1 MTTIEQIKKAWAEWH
16 HEIDPDLIPEV
27 NPSFWNGFLAGQS
40 ESTNELVRLR
50 GEAQVLRLL
59 LAEAVELIEDW
70 ANGLEL
76 DYEDIDDSVRLL
88 GQMRRALG
96 EEES

>member
-1 MTTIEQIKKAWAEWH
+1 MKLT
-16 HEIDPDLIPEV
+16 LI
-27 NPSFWNGFLAGQS
+27 SFQRSIRHSGMVFW
-40 ESTNELVRLR
+40 
-50 GEAQVLRLL
+50 
-59 LAEAVELIEDW
+59 AEAVELIEDW